1 MGVQKPRKDSPI
13 NHYPLLEEQL
23 VHLFIKSMDEAEE
36 AFKQSTEPEKYFP
49 DSNMSLLWWNLSS
62 ELIFFLLF
70 QFLTFPTFVENIHQ
84 NLMERSHISLK
95 EGRDF
100 LMWALL
106 QFISGSIGN
115 YLKKYFKIYF
125 FKKCNSRILY
135 SEILWDVWCPNV
147 LPKYTSSFIYRQKH
161 SNRLLS
167 SFEIIF
173 TIRRERTSASAK
185 RTKFCTKTFSGGH
198 LHPFTKK
205 NGHPKWRFR
214 QRGQD
219 QLFAICFTHSLA
231 KTLRIFTSFSR

>member
-1 MGVQKPRKDSPI
+1 MFLLFITSVMGVQKPRKDSPI

-36 AFKQSTEPEKYFP
+36 AFKQSAEPEKYFP

-84 NLMERSHISLK
+84 NLMERSHISMK

-115 YLKKYFKIYF
+115 YLNI
-125 FKKCNSRILY
+125 
-135 SEILWDVWCPNV
+135 EIF
-147 LPKYTSSFIYRQKH
+147 YT
-161 SNRLLS
+161 
-167 SFEIIF
+167 
-173 TIRRERTSASAK
+173 
-185 RTKFCTKTFSGGH
+185 
-198 LHPFTKK
+198 
-205 NGHPKWRFR
+205 
-214 QRGQD
+214 
-219 QLFAICFTHSLA
+219 
-231 KTLRIFTSFSR
+231 